1 MHQKYLHYFGNES
14 NESLLEAY
22 GLVDHGIQIDRL
34 RPKQCPQCN
43 EPNKVDSRFC
53 NKCRMV
59 LTYDAYNE
67 TLEEQK
73 KKELEVQSLKEKY
86 ELDMKSMRED
96 MNKQF
101 SQVVEMIQQNPK
113 LAHVKPEVL
122 AEKKNLV

>member
-1 MHQKYLHYFGNES
+1 MMH
-14 NESLLEAY
+14 
-22 GLVDHGIQIDRL
+22 
-34 RPKQCPQCN
+34 
-43 EPNKVDSRFC
+43 
-53 NKCRMV
+53 
-59 LTYDAYNE
+59 TNE